1 MRNGKEKEKKKVW
14 LFTNY
19 DKYEECTLYV
29 CYNVVEKR
37 KKEEKKKRNEKREI
51 RTPRLKFLTNKFHVY
66 TIPYKP

>member
-37 KKEEKKKRNEKREI
+37 RKRKKKVKKKEKKSYEKEKKRERIKRNKD
-51 RTPRLKFLTNKFHVY
+51 FLT
-66 TIPYKP
+66 